1 MSSTRQKK
9 TIVGVMIVVAIA
21 AIVIFA
27 GCIEEKAPA
36 STPIPP
42 TTPVSQGYIQ
52 SYDHNLNYGFEY
64 PEDWEI
70 YSPDEFSLTQGV
82 KKVDIFTKSSEA
94 TSIIIIAKT
103 TNWKNLDEVKNL
115 YKEIYRE
122 IIVKKNIIEVNN
134 VKGYEM
140 TRLNSPTKF
149 KVVIFIVN
157 DMVYEF
163 NYGATEDLYDGS
175 EGIFDHV
182 INSFVIK

>member
-52 SYDHNLNYGFEY
+52 SYDHNINYGFEY